1 MARCP
6 ECAGKMKYNPDNR
19 LMACGSCGLSLS
31 RYELDHYWSNI
42 RDERGS
48 DADEVTKAKN
58 RRKEWLDWYS
68 KSKDEKK
75 NY

>member
-1 MARCP
+1 MV
-6 ECAGKMKYNPDNR
+6 
-19 LMACGSCGLSLS
+19 CGSCGLSLS

-42 RDERGS
+42 RDERVS
-48 DADEVTKAKN
+48 VADEVTKAKN

-68 KSKDEKK
+68 KSKEEKK